1 VKLSWLWKIVSCAV
15 IYLIGTV
22 LGGILVGAVGLR
34 LPAAFTSGDAAR
46 SFWQA
51 AAATPILVIGLAPL
65 AAGLG
70 GSWWARFG
78 GLFAFNLN
86 SVLELRIFSGV
97 FRNGGE
103 PAVLLQG
110 VLPALV
116 LCGALAWCFRG
127 PATGNPAPHYG
138 AAGWIWRLALGV
150 LAFPLVY
157 FVFGLMV
164 GPIVT
169 PYYNGGGPFGLTI
182 PSPAVIFS
190 TQFVRST
197 LFLVASLPAILLWG
211 GSRRALIG
219 ALGLAHA
226 ALVGIYGLAQAGGV
240 MPDILRIAHGLEIT
254 VDSFA
259 YAGLLV
265 WLIVPRRASRV
276 DEPAERRL
284 GVPLPG

>member
-1 VKLSWLWKIVSCAV
+1 M
-15 IYLIGTV
+15 
-22 LGGILVGAVGLR
+22 LVGALGFR
-34 LPAAFTSGDAAR
+34 MPAAFTGGDTAR
-46 SFWQA
+46 LFWQA
-51 AAATPILVIGLAPL
+51 AAATPILAIGLAPL

-70 GSWWARFG
+70 GSWWTRFG
-78 GLFAFNLN
+78 VLFLLMYVAFNLN
-86 SVLELRIFSGV
+86 SVLELRIFSAV

-103 PAVLLQG
+103 PAMLLQG
-110 VLPALV
+110 VLPAAA
-116 LCGALAWCFRG
+116 LCAATAWCFRG
-127 PATGNPAPHYG
+127 PATSKPAPQHG
-138 AAGWIWRLALGV
+138 AAGWVGRLALGV

-157 FVFGLMV
+157 YTFGAMV
-164 GPIVT
+164 GPIVIR
-169 PYYNGGGPFGLTI
+169 YYSGGGPLGLTI
-182 PSPAVIFS
+182 PAQTVILS

-197 LFLVASLPAILLWG
+197 FFLMASLPAILLWS

-240 MPDILRIAHGLEIT
+240 LPDILRIAHGLEIT
-254 VDSFA
+254 ADSFA

-265 WLIVPRRASRV
+265 WLLGPKRVSRG